1 MLKFQ
6 NASGEVEKFNN
17 NKCLFCFMCT
27 GQVPQSVT
35 SHDFLFG
42 PPVQQSA
49 GKEESS
55 VGNGPRSRETGKN
68 QQAANELA
76 EVQKPQECDEIRTT
90 QGGASDDVSDA
101 DSSVS
106 TAATK
111 IQAGVR
117 GFLTRRHIHNMKA
130 SNSTTAPSIGD
141 SQKSLGDS
149 LASQEVEDEGV
160 HTSGSMETEVQ
171 KQHQVT
177 MDDEIYRSQEDTLTT
192 EEAEVHSGLSL
203 DSKLDEKVQKPTV
216 VRTTV
221 SLQLDGPVN
230 EVEDRQVWQTL
241 QQGELDEAATKIQSN
256 YRGYR
261 MRRSLKREDAVQM
274 PTTSTSTFTAST
286 DVIPDP
292 IRHSGEFHDMIVLP
306 PSPEE
311 DATDAS
317 TSVPRP
323 VQ

>member
-1 MLKFQ
+1 
-6 NASGEVEKFNN
+6 
-17 NKCLFCFMCT
+17 
-27 GQVPQSVT
+27 
-35 SHDFLFG
+35 
-42 PPVQQSA
+42 
-49 GKEESS
+49 
-55 VGNGPRSRETGKN
+55 
-68 QQAANELA
+68 
-76 EVQKPQECDEIRTT
+76 
-90 QGGASDDVSDA
+90 
-101 DSSVS
+101 
-106 TAATK
+106 
-111 IQAGVR
+111 
-117 GFLTRRHIHNMKA
+117 MKT

-149 LASQEVEDEGV
+149 LTSQEVEDEGV

-171 KQHQVT
+171 KQHQIT
-177 MDDEIYRSQEDTLTT
+177 IDDEICQSPEAAFTT
-192 EEAEVHSGLSL
+192 EKVGVQNGLSV
-203 DSKLDEKVQKPTV
+203 DSQLDENVQKPAV
-216 VRTTV
+216 SRNAV

-230 EVEDRQVWQTL
+230 EDEDRQVWQTL
-241 QQGELDEAATKIQSN
+241 QQEELDEAAIKIQSN

-274 PTTSTSTFTAST
+274 PTTSTSTFTASS

-317 TSVPRP
+317 TSLSRP

>member
-1 MLKFQ
+1 
-6 NASGEVEKFNN
+6 
-17 NKCLFCFMCT
+17 
-27 GQVPQSVT
+27 
-35 SHDFLFG
+35 
-42 PPVQQSA
+42 
-49 GKEESS
+49 
-55 VGNGPRSRETGKN
+55 
-68 QQAANELA
+68 
-76 EVQKPQECDEIRTT
+76 
-90 QGGASDDVSDA
+90 
-101 DSSVS
+101 
-106 TAATK
+106 
-111 IQAGVR
+111 
-117 GFLTRRHIHNMKA
+117 MKA

-149 LASQEVEDEGV
+149 LVSQEVEDEGV

-177 MDDEIYRSQEDTLTT
+177 IDDEIYRSQEDTITT
-192 EEAEVHSGLSL
+192 GEAEVQNGLSL
-203 DSKLDEKVQKPTV
+203 DSQLDEKVQKPTA

-221 SLQLDGPVN
+221 SLQLDGPVK
-230 EVEDRQVWQTL
+230 EDEDRQVWQTL

-286 DVIPDP
+286 DAIPDP

>member
-1 MLKFQ
+1 
-6 NASGEVEKFNN
+6 
-17 NKCLFCFMCT
+17 
-27 GQVPQSVT
+27 
-35 SHDFLFG
+35 
-42 PPVQQSA
+42 
-49 GKEESS
+49 
-55 VGNGPRSRETGKN
+55 
-68 QQAANELA
+68 
-76 EVQKPQECDEIRTT
+76 
-90 QGGASDDVSDA
+90 
-101 DSSVS
+101 
-106 TAATK
+106 
-111 IQAGVR
+111 
-117 GFLTRRHIHNMKA
+117 MKA